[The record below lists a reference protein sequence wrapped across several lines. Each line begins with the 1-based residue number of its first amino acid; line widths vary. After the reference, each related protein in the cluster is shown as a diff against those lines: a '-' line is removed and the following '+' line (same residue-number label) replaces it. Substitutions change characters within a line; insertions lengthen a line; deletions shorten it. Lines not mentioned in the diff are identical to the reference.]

1 MIKVNI
7 VCVGTIK
14 EKYFKDAIEEYSKRL
29 SSFCNFNII
38 EVKEGMIVKNQ
49 ADIDLVKK
57 QEARLLEKYKKG
69 YCFALEINGKQYDSV
84 DFAHKIEN
92 LTNVSSEITF
102 FIGGSNGLDLL
113 LSNSCDEKISFGK
126 LTYPH
131 QLMRVVLTEQIYR
144 AFMIINNRSYHK

>member
-1 MIKVNI
+1 MIKINV

-49 ADIDLVKK
+49 GDIDIVKK
-57 QEARLLEKYKKG
+57 QEARLLEKYKRG

-92 LTNVSSEITF
+92 VANNYSEITF
-102 FIGGSNGLDLL
+102 FIGGSNGLDSS
-113 LSNSCDEKISFGK
+113 LSNSCEEKISFGK